1 MTSPNKSFSVS
12 FDDILKAQLRIQPF
26 ISITPVQS
34 SPELNHLFNGEFFFK
49 CENLQK
55 AGAFKMRGAAN
66 AVFSLTDEE
75 AKPGVATHSSGNHAA
90 ALSLAASLRG
100 IPAFVVMPETSPT
113 SKIETVKRF
122 GGVITFCPATQKDRE
137 ETLARI
143 VKETGAVPVHPSN
156 DLKVIAGQGTA
167 ALEFLEEIKDLDFII
182 TPVGG
187 GGLLAGTALAVK
199 SVNPAI
205 RVMGVE
211 PETVNDAFLSLT
223 TGTLHPPTG
232 GKSVADGLLT
242 SLGNHNFPIIQNFV
256 DEIIT
261 VSEDA
266 ILEALKVLVQHLK
279 LDIEPSSTVPFA
291 AFLEGKIKADGK
303 KIGIILSGGNVD
315 KSKFPEIWE

>member
-1 MTSPNKSFSVS
+1 MISFS
-12 FDDILKAQLRIQPF
+12 DILSAKTRISDF
-26 ISITPVQS
+26 INRTPVVI
-34 SPELNHLFNGEFFFK
+34 SPELNHLFNGQFFFK

-90 ALSLAASLRG
+90 ALSFAASLRG
-100 IPAFVVMPETSPT
+100 IPAFVVMPENAPMP
-113 SKIETVKRF
+113 KIENVNRF
-122 GGVITFCPATQKDRE
+122 GGIITFCPATQKDRE

-156 DLKVIAGQGTA
+156 DLKVIAGQATA
-167 ALEFLEEIKDLDFII
+167 ALEFLEEIKDLDII
-182 TPVGG
+182 LTPVGG
-187 GGLLAGTALAVK
+187 GGLLAGTALAAK

-205 RVMGVE
+205 RVIGVE

-242 SLGNHNFPIIQNFV
+242 SLGTHNFPIIQNFV

-261 VSEDA
+261 VSEVSM
-266 ILEALKVLVQHLK
+266 LEALKVLVHHLK
-279 LDIEPSSTVPFA
+279 LEIEPSSAVPFA

-315 KSKFPEIWE
+315 KSKFPGIWG